1 MVSLNHGKLE
11 KNSRAACMILVFVSA
26 GCSRALL
33 CRVDEQ
39 GQLRV
44 QQLTTDHDLQNEAE
58 VERLR
63 RLGVNIEHV
72 LEVKKDF

>member
-1 MVSLNHGKLE
+1 MVSLNHGKLG
-11 KNSRAACMILVFVSA
+11 KNSRAACTVLVFVSA

-72 LEVKKDF
+72 LEV